1 MAKILDWDDHIGRRL
16 RLRDLRVFFTVVQA
30 GSLAKAA
37 TQLRVSQP
45 AVSQV
50 IADLEHALG
59 AKLFDRSS
67 RGVEPTVYARALLK
81 RGRAAFDE
89 LKQGIRDIEF
99 LADPTAGELTI
110 GYPESIAATVLPQIV
125 ERFFERY
132 PRVVMRADIVP
143 NPEFK
148 FPGLR
153 DRTHDLIF
161 ARMPSPLPDDYSVE
175 DLNVEVLFN
184 DPLVVVAGTNSPWG
198 RHRKVDLAELVG
210 ERWILSPPGTLV
222 HARVAEAFKA
232 RGLEGPKASLVTYS
246 MDLRA
251 RLPAHGRFVTAIP
264 KSLLRVHGDRH
275 ALKILPVELPARP
288 WPVTILTLKSRTLS
302 PVVER
307 FITCAREVTKT
318 IAGRPDGSRRK
329 SNIA

>member
-1 MAKILDWDDHIGRRL
+1 MATISDWDDHIGRRL
-16 RLRDLRVFFTVVQA
+16 RLRDLRVFFAVVQA

-59 AKLFDRSS
+59 ARLFDRSS
-67 RGVEPTVYARALLK
+67 RGVEPTVYGRALLA

-110 GYPESIAATVLPQIV
+110 GYPESIAATVLSQIV
-125 ERFFERY
+125 ERFFEKY
-132 PRVVMRADIVP
+132 PRVIMRTDIVP
-143 NPEFK
+143 SPEFK

-153 DRTHDLIF
+153 DRTHDLIL
-161 ARMPSPLPDDYSVE
+161 ARMPLPRPADYLVD
-175 DLNVEVLFN
+175 DLNVEILFD
-184 DPLVVVAGTNSPWG
+184 DPLVVVAGKHSPWA
-198 RHRKVDLAELVG
+198 RRRTVSLADLVG
-210 ERWILSPPGTLV
+210 ERWILSPPGTVV
-222 HARVAEAFKA
+222 HSRVADAFKE

-251 RLPAHGRFVTAIP
+251 KLPARGRFVTAVP
-264 KSLLRVHGDRH
+264 KSLLRVHGDRQ
-275 ALKILPVELPARP
+275 ALKILPVNLSTLP
-288 WPVTILTLKSRTLS
+288 WMVTILTLKSRTVS

-307 FITCAREVTKT
+307 FIECAHEVAKSMVSK
-318 IAGRPDGSRRK
+318 AQSGRS
-329 SNIA
+329 